1 MRQTLFRKGDD
12 RRGLIGANLAALSRN
27 STVMQS
33 GKVINYKYSN
43 SLSLY
48 KKKGRAR
55 AQAASSLFS
64 TITARSR
71 TRHMGDHPRRVRSA
85 VVAEG
90 KLTAERKSCESS
102 VSVESAATLQ
112 RRIGACFRR
121 DDAAGGAGQRRNKKR
136 ALEIVSPRADRTTVM
151 SLLSKI
157 AFNSRYG
164 GLISA
169 KAGRVAQIR
178 PS

>member
-1 MRQTLFRKGDD
+1 
-12 RRGLIGANLAALSRN
+12 
-27 STVMQS
+27 
-33 GKVINYKYSN
+33 
-43 SLSLY
+43 
-48 KKKGRAR
+48 
-55 AQAASSLFS
+55 
-64 TITARSR
+64 
-71 TRHMGDHPRRVRSA
+71 MGDHPRRVRSA

-169 KAGRVAQIR
+169 KAPGRVVSPRFVHLEDSI
-178 PS
+178 SV